1 MNYKGFLLG
10 VLGILATGCTGVGDG
25 GGYGTA
31 TRLPDAPSAGSSRG
45 VELGIDVLRASGYA
59 ALRGKRVGL
68 ITNQTSVDSKRTRTR
83 TILHRA
89 PDVNLVALFT
99 PEHGL
104 DGTEKAA
111 KHISTRRDRVTGLT
125 AYSLYG
131 PTRKP
136 TSSMLSKIDVMVF
149 DLQDIGCRSYT
160 YISTMILA
168 MEACGEAGK
177 EFVVLDRPNPIGGVL
192 VQGPPMEKQWISFV
206 GQLPVPYRHGMTAG
220 ELARMA
226 NAKGWTGRRCR
237 LTVVPMRGWHRGMSW
252 EDTKLRW
259 VATSPNIPHACSPY
273 YYAAT
278 GIFGSL
284 TGGDIGIPGSGPFEY
299 AGGRGFDDREFTRR
313 LSSMNFSGVRFS
325 PYEDDGYAGSRIS
338 INPKAAADIVAMNVV
353 LIDEFNKRAK
363 RSLWSTTTGSSKD
376 IFYKVYGSTSLEM
389 DLKRGVNPGRIIE
402 GWKSGNDRFLRERQ
416 GYLMY

>member
-1 MNYKGFLLG
+1 MGMAIF
-10 VLGILATGCTGVGDG
+10 VAGCAGTGDG
-25 GGYGTA
+25 GDYGTA
-31 TRLPDAPSAGSSRG
+31 MQLPGASPAVPSQG
-45 VELGIDVLRASGYA
+45 VELGIDVLRESGYA

-68 ITNQTSVDSKRTRTR
+68 ITNQTSVDSKGAMTRVV
-83 TILHRA
+83 LHRA
-89 PDVNLVALFT
+89 PAVNLVALFT

-104 DGTEKAA
+104 NGTEKAA
-111 KHISTRRDRVTGLT
+111 KHIATRQDPVTGLT

-136 TSSMLSKIDVMVF
+136 TPSMMSKIDVMVF
-149 DLQDIGCRSYT
+149 DLQDIGSRSYT
-160 YISTMILA
+160 YISTMALA

-177 EFVVLDRPNPIGGVL
+177 EFVVLDRPNPLGGVL

-226 NAKGWTGRRCR
+226 NAKGWTKAKCK
-237 LTVVPMRGWHRGMSW
+237 LTVVPMRGWQRWMSW

-259 VATSPNIPHACSPY
+259 VATSPNVPHARSPY

-284 TGGDIGIPGSGPFEY
+284 TGGDIGIPGSAPFEY
-299 AGGRGFDDREFTRR
+299 AGGRGFDAGEFTRK
-313 LSSMNFSGVRFS
+313 LSAMHFPGVRFS

-338 INPKAAADIVAMNVV
+338 IHPKASADIVAMNVV
-353 LIDEFNKRAK
+353 LIAEYNKRAK
-363 RSLWSTTTGSSKD
+363 RSLWTTTTGSSKE
-376 IFYKVYGSTSLEM
+376 IFYKVYGSESLER
-389 DLKRGVNPGRIIE
+389 DLKRGVDPGKIIASWE
-402 GWKSGNDRFLRERQ
+402 AGNRRFLAERV